1 MKVKIPPTTSR
12 SSRGRLSHLGALVG
26 RVGSG
31 VGEDESGVSAQLQR
45 ALVPVVPQSSFHPA
59 QVHGRVDDV
68 VVVLEPHTWG
78 QIRLLSHRA
87 EPLRSTYRI
96 VLEVHGLSERLRVF
110 TPKYVVDQVLAL
122 VLPGV
127 PVRHGLQRGLERAST
142 RSTASRGRRV
152 PAPAQAFNLYLGHPV
167 SRRRPRS
174 FRVFFLREEL
184 ALGLL
189 ALTTNEKR
197 LLHIPRPTHLVVT
210 IHFLHSVVYFHDVL
224 ARRITVEIKVEMPT

>member
-96 VLEVHGLSERLRVF
+96 VLEVHGLAERLRVF

-142 RSTASRGRRV
+142 RSTASRGRSV
-152 PAPAQAFNLYLGHPV
+152 TWA
-167 SRRRPRS
+167 
-174 FRVFFLREEL
+174 
-184 ALGLL
+184 
-189 ALTTNEKR
+189 
-197 LLHIPRPTHLVVT
+197 PRPGSCSGFQSLPGSSCVQKTSPELPSLLPAGGTCVRSTGPDH
-210 IHFLHSVVYFHDVL
+210 
-224 ARRITVEIKVEMPT
+224 K